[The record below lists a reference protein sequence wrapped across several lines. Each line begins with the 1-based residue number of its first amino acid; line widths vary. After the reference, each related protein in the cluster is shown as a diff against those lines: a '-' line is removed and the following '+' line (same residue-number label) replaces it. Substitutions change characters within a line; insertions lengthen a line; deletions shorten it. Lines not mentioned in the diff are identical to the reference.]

1 MGLGVAPNAGAFKR
15 APPMAAISH
24 PGGTTMT
31 LRTIK
36 DSEHFV
42 FHTAHDLREFLNQFQ
57 ETDLHAVTFS
67 GTDLGYL
74 VMHWETEVLSDGS
87 EVNNLRI

>member
-1 MGLGVAPNAGAFKR
+1 
-15 APPMAAISH
+15 
-24 PGGTTMT
+24 MT

-42 FHTAHDLREFLNQFQ
+42 HADRTYAFHTAHDLLEFLNQFQ

-87 EVNNLRI
+87 EVNNLRV